1 MNGYSVTIDF
11 VSKELTPKERVMIKG
26 TGNADSL
33 DKLTND
39 GSLVINVDWFAVLSI
54 HNEKSD
60 NKDYKKYVFVDKD
73 GQKYITGSESLYESF
88 YDIFSELEGTGEE
101 ITIDVYKSPSKNY
114 SGKSFITC
122 SLV

>member
-11 VSKELTPKERVMIKG
+11 VSKELTPKERVMIKD

-33 DKLTND
+33 DELTND
-39 GSLVINVDWFAVLSI
+39 SNLAINVDWFAVLSI

-60 NKDYKKYVFVDKD
+60 NKDYNKYVFVDKD
-73 GQKYITGSESLYESF
+73 GHKYVTGSNSMYTSF
-88 YDIFSELEGTGEE
+88 YDIYKELEGTGEE
-101 ITIDVYKSPSKNY
+101 ITIEIYKAPSKNY

>member
-11 VSKELTPKERVMIKG
+11 VSKELTPKERVMIKD
-26 TGNADSL
+26 TGNTDSL

-39 GSLVINVDWFAVLSI
+39 GNLVINVDWFAVLSI

-73 GQKYITGSESLYESF
+73 GHKYVTGSESMYESF
-88 YDIFSELEGTGEE
+88 YSIFSELEGTGEE
-101 ITIDVYKSPSKNY
+101 ITLEVYKSPSKNY